1 MQNLNIVAANLIV
14 APKALFQKGHS
25 PTDIIFWTVRV
36 LSVVVVRFARAVW
49 CNIRGG
55 CHHSR
60 AFSFQEVQRLGG
72 LGLVFEGIRRPGPAS
87 GVDRPRPVVTDA
99 RI

>member
-1 MQNLNIVAANLIV
+1 MRSYVRAEAAFFKL
-14 APKALFQKGHS
+14 ATF
-25 PTDIIFWTVRV
+25 PTEVDFGTCPG
-36 LSVVVVRFARAVW
+36 VVVGFARAVW
-49 CNIRGG
+49 CNIRGA

-60 AFSFQEVQRLGG
+60 AFSFAEVHHFGG
-72 LGLVFEGIRRPGPAS
+72 LGLGYEGGPAT

>member
-1 MQNLNIVAANLIV
+1 MKLV
-14 APKALFQKGHS
+14 APEALFQKSHS
-25 PTDIIFWTVRV
+25 PTDIIFG
-36 LSVVVVRFARAVW
+36 LSGCLLSGVRFARAVW
-49 CNIRGG
+49 CNIRGA

-72 LGLVFEGIRRPGPAS
+72 LGLGFEGIRRPGPAS
-87 GVDRPRPVVTDA
+87 GVDRPRPVGTDA

>member
-1 MQNLNIVAANLIV
+1 MNLNYRAEGA
-14 APKALFQKGHS
+14 FSKG
-25 PTDIIFWTVRV
+25 P
-36 LSVVVVRFARAVW
+36 LSYRHHFLDCPGVVVGVRFARAVW
-49 CNIRGG
+49 CNIRGA

-60 AFSFQEVQRLGG
+60 AFSFQEVHHFGG
-72 LGLVFEGIRRPGPAS
+72 LGLGFEGIRRPGPAS